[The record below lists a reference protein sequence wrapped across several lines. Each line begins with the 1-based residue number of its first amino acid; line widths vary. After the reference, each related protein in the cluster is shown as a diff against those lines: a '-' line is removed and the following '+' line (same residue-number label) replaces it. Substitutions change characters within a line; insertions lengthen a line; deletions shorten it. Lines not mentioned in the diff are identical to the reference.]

1 MKTLLLMVF
10 LVFMT
15 LLGSAQEN
23 SRRKK
28 PFFVSHLSTENKKLL
43 YRKEAGRHTIF
54 SKLICFKKKCRGY
67 IGWRKRQRRHRFKGY
82 KDGGKTPKP
91 RITEPGL
98 KDDTLMAQRP
108 PHTIMKQSHSVLIY
122 HEQLVILDEVL
133 FEVNSARLNH
143 HFTFRLDSL
152 ADLLRKHNKLKAK
165 ITGHTDNS
173 GSESLNLKLSKDR
186 AEAVANYLINKG
198 IQIVRITY
206 EGKGSKQ
213 PIASNATM
221 QERRKNRRVEIILSE

>member
-1 MKTLLLMVF
+1 MVF

-15 LLGSAQEN
+15 LLVSAQEN
-23 SRRKK
+23 TRRKK
-28 PFFVSHLSTENKKLL
+28 PLFISHLSSENKKLL

-54 SKLICFKKKCRGY
+54 SRLICFKKKCRGY
-67 IGWRKRQRRHRFKGY
+67 IGWRKKQRSHRFKGY

-91 RITEPGL
+91 RITEPAL
-98 KDDTLMAQRP
+98 KNDTLFAQRLP
-108 PHTIMKQSHSVLIY
+108 QPIIINSDSVSLH

-143 HFTFRLDSL
+143 NFTFRLDSL
-152 ADLLRKHNKLKAK
+152 SDFMLKNNKLRAK

-186 AEAVANYLINKG
+186 AKAVADYLIIKG
-198 IQIVRITY
+198 VHIVRITY
-206 EGKGSKQ
+206 EGKGSTQ
-213 PIASNATM
+213 PIASNISM
-221 QERRKNRRVEIILSE
+221 LERRKNRRVEIILSE